1 MPYFQGSRII
11 PEDTASFWRFSFE
24 SPFQIHVPVI
34 LESGP
39 LPSSSTVMLPDP
51 YSSMPLDKPEPLPL
65 WLPPAMTPATSAQSY
80 LFPTA
85 HHSSLHQGCRVSSR
99 LMSSF
104 PATPYPFSSLP
115 LCAFS
120 QSNLQSRLDYFN
132 PALVSPPI
140 SAFSSPPPTLGGD
153 SYFPSVKNHTVHWL
167 VRHEIAHGLGGHCG
181 RSLGGHCG
189 FTPLE
194 STLCEVLSKWVTWLD
209 SWFNRIT
216 GCSVENRI

>member
-1 MPYFQGSRII
+1 MPYFQGSRIS
-11 PEDTASFWRFSFE
+11 PEDTASFWCFSFE
-24 SPFQIHVPVI
+24 SPFQIHVSVI

-65 WLPPAMTPATSAQSY
+65 WLPPAVTPATSAQSY

-85 HHSSLHQGCRVSSR
+85 HHSLHQGCRVSSR
-99 LMSSF
+99 LMSYFQQLHIPS
-104 PATPYPFSSLP
+104 AHYPCVLSPNPIYSLDSII
-115 LCAFS
+115 LI
-120 QSNLQSRLDYFN
+120 L
-132 PALVSPPI
+132 LVSPPI

-153 SYFPSVKNHTVHWL
+153 GYFPSVKNHTVHRL
-167 VRHEIAHGLGGHCG
+167 VRHEIAHG
-181 RSLGGHCG
+181 LGGHCG

-194 STLCEVLSKWVTWLD
+194 STLCEFLSKWVTWLD
-209 SWFNRIT
+209 SWCNRIT